1 MKKIGIITYNK
12 PHLKTQQVLNNILYK
27 YDLYLIISPFKKFK
41 KKNLFLNIGHT
52 SLLAKV
58 LKV

>member
-41 KKNLFLNIGHT
+41 KKKIYF
-52 SLLAKV
+52 
-58 LKV
+58 